1 LLRDRLPP
9 FVVLWYALFEE
20 NFREQRFAGD
30 FDSVRILIASGGT
43 LTANSG
49 KSAELAGL
57 LANARTLEN
66 LRSEPAAP
74 FLLRASFTAS
84 LS

>member
-1 LLRDRLPP
+1 VIDFRRLLSYGTPCSRKT
-9 FVVLWYALFEE
+9 FVSNASRVILILC
-20 NFREQRFAGD
+20 
-30 FDSVRILIASGGT
+30 VILIASGGT

>member
-1 LLRDRLPP
+1 VSNASRVILILC
-9 FVVLWYALFEE
+9 V
-20 NFREQRFAGD
+20 
-30 FDSVRILIASGGT
+30 ILIASGGT